1 MLSTYTPYVGVA
13 LTSSGSKVILS
24 RFLPPLTPHVNKV
37 WLDRSPRRLNGF
49 QIKLYQFEA
58 YMSLIFVLKYRPI
71 AMTNAACYLE
81 GKVLTHMWHI
91 GHRDSFHRGKPA
103 ASLTLRGPYS
113 NHKLL
118 GMWALNWYSQ
128 IGNPPSGHGARS
140 RQNLSTC
147 DFST

>member
-1 MLSTYTPYVGVA
+1 M
-13 LTSSGSKVILS
+13 
-24 RFLPPLTPHVNKV
+24 
-37 WLDRSPRRLNGF
+37 NGF

-81 GKVLTHMWHI
+81 VTVLTHMGHI
-91 GHRDSFHRGKPA
+91 GHRDSFNRGKPA

-118 GMWALNWYSQ
+118 GM
-128 IGNPPSGHGARS
+128 
-140 RQNLSTC
+140 
-147 DFST
+147 